1 MTGYQRREY
10 YIQLLAKIIFLFPE
24 LSNHRQVIMR
34 TLQCDD
40 KTLQF
45 ARKNSTLYFSY
56 VSIIGDKKFTVY
68 EASFVFLQNNSYH

>member
-1 MTGYQRREY
+1 M
-10 YIQLLAKIIFLFPE
+10 LAKIILIFPAP
-24 LSNHRQVIMR
+24 SNHHRLIMR
-34 TLQCDD
+34 ILQFDD

-45 ARKNSTLYFSY
+45 VRKNSTLYFSY